1 MHKSSS
7 STSHNGSSGSLL
19 SKAGSLFSSKT
30 AVPTSAASSRPG
42 TSSELSAQ
50 QSEQFLAQALAS
62 AGLGGFSSNRGSV
75 SSRTSKKVYIPK
87 TASVS
92 AAASPHSPERKTT
105 AGISLQHAPS
115 RSVSSASRKETI
127 STQSSFDESQ
137 QHMSHLTSTTS
148 PLSATESNKSASFA
162 MLAAPFGQHGKKD
175 SNAGKPPNTAHS
187 NQNFGHDGLGLAP
200 ALPPVPTGLIGGLQN
215 PIIIYQH
222 IHDMA
227 SKRISTLD
235 YLRKAHEGRI
245 YWFNTL
251 LFTKTDL
258 SRMPYF
264 EPKKLSRRATNYLL
278 LGLSLPTILDHNS
291 QNPSEY
297 LRALNALLLEFES
310 FQQIHP
316 PDGSSSS
323 SLSRARIPQMF
334 KRAAAGTKGR
344 RTSSATEIGL
354 PMNSSSDPSD
364 LKAMSGSMA
373 PTSSSTAAS
382 FSTNEQELLP
392 GEEYTHLLTPFLPF
406 DPDFYETFATLC
418 DILIDCYT
426 RIINLVSSPA
436 ICVPGVGEMF
446 TKADGR
452 VRKLIVSGVVN
463 EFETASRGGV
473 KAEVAGVGKVV
484 LGGLM

>member
-7 STSHNGSSGSLL
+7 STSHNGSGGSLL
-19 SKAGSLFSSKT
+19 SKAGSLFGSKT
-30 AVPTSAASSRPG
+30 TVPSSASSSRPG
-42 TSSELSAQ
+42 TSSELSPQ
-50 QSEQFLAQALAS
+50 QSEQFLSQALAS

-75 SSRTSKKVYIPK
+75 SSRTSKKVYHPK
-87 TASVS
+87 AASVS
-92 AAASPHSPERKTT
+92 ATASLNSPERKTT

-115 RSVSSASRKETI
+115 RSVSSASKKETI
-127 STQSSFDESQ
+127 STQSSFDESPQ
-137 QHMSHLTSTTS
+137 QMLHLNNTTS

-175 SNAGKPPNTAHS
+175 SNAGKPPSTSQS
-187 NQNFGHDGLGLAP
+187 NQSFGHDGSSHTP
-200 ALPPVPTGLIGGLQN
+200 ALPPVPSGLTGGLQN
-215 PIIIYQH
+215 PNIIYQH

-251 LFTKTDL
+251 LFTKADL

-264 EPKKLSRRATNYLL
+264 ESKKLSRRATNYLL

-291 QNPSEY
+291 QNPTEY

-316 PDGSSSS
+316 PDGTTSS

-334 KRAAAGTKGR
+334 KRAAAGTKSR

-354 PMNSSSDPSD
+354 PMNSTSDPSD
-364 LKAMSGSMA
+364 LKSMSGSMTS
-373 PTSSSTAAS
+373 TSSSTPSS
-382 FSTNEQELLP
+382 FPANEQELLP
-392 GEEYTHLLTPFLPF
+392 GEEYTHLLTPSLPF
-406 DPDFYETFATLC
+406 DPDFYQTFATLC
-418 DILIDCYT
+418 DMLIDCYT
-426 RIINLVSSPA
+426 RIISLISSPA
-436 ICVPGVGEMF
+436 ICIPGVGEMF

-452 VRKLIVSGVVN
+452 VRKLIVGGVVN
-463 EFETASRGGV
+463 EFETASRSGV